1 MIEEKMFYIAP
12 EVEIICFAP
21 MENVAADD
29 LWSAYSLNGSGEVT
43 ASDVGDGEFEG
54 GGSGGEDGDVDEG
67 EA

>member
-1 MIEEKMFYIAP
+1 MIEEKNFYIAP

-29 LWSAYSLNGSGEVT
+29 GLWSAYSLKSGTGVTPSGGNG
-43 ASDVGDGEFEG
+43 DFEG
-54 GGSGGEDGDVDEG
+54 GASGDGDVDEG